1 MNCECL
7 KNICRTAFIFSAF
20 RRCSV
25 ARDCWVAPLR
35 SHGGILWRA
44 GGDVG
49 VIKGSQPR
57 RVVACR
63 GVLEVLGYIGGDKH
77 HHPRRDVCAV
87 GHAHVGPIRAEGGGV
102 AGDVMAWG
110 GRFKITQ
117 KK

>member
-1 MNCECL
+1 M
-7 KNICRTAFIFSAF
+7 CR
-20 RRCSV
+20 
-25 ARDCWVAPLR
+25 VAPLR
-35 SHGGILWRA
+35 DHGGILWRA

-63 GVLEVLGYIGGDKH
+63 GILEVLGYISGDKH

-102 AGDVMAWG
+102 AGDDMAWG
-110 GRFKITQ
+110 GAVQNNT